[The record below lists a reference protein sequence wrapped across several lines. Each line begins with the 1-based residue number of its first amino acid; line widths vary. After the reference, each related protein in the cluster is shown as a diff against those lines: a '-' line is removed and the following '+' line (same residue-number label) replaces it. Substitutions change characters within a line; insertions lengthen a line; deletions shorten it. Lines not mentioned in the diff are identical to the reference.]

1 MQDNEKS
8 YEESIAS
15 DIFNMIDTTRQRGMD
30 MSTGFYNEPLATPK
44 MAIRYL
50 FYTKEYLLRI
60 PMIPKKLKQR
70 FGVANVLGMVEKGG
84 KPVGIHLL
92 CALDKQF
99 QFVQEDDILR
109 CLYSKGVEG
118 WANQMR
124 TALQDD
130 FAEHEQSYADKPSG
144 KPQ

>member
-15 DIFNMIDTTRQRGMD
+15 DIFNMIDTTRERGMD
-30 MSTGFYNEPLATPK
+30 MSTGFYNEPLSTPR
-44 MAIRYL
+44 MTIRYL
-50 FYTKEYLLRI
+50 FYTKEYLMRV
-60 PMIPKKLKQR
+60 PMIPKTLKQR
-70 FGVANVLGMVEKGG
+70 FGVANVLGMVERNG
-84 KPVGIHLL
+84 KAVGIHLI

-118 WANQMR
+118 WAEQMR
-124 TALQDD
+124 NALKDD
-130 FAEHEQSYADKPSG
+130 FEDVAKDEGDSPKQ
-144 KPQ
+144 